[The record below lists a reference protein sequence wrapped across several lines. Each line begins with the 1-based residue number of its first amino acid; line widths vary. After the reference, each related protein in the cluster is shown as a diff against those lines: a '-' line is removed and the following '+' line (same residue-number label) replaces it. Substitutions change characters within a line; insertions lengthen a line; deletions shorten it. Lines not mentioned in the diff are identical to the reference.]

1 MWNIL
6 KAAFKFMLYAL
17 TAREENK
24 QDKKKEADYEAN
36 KALLERDRDRAVRRA
51 ARVIRAGVL
60 REEASEAP
68 TVSIPA
74 NTH

>member
-1 MWNIL
+1 MWKLIS
-6 KAAFKFMLYAL
+6 AAFAFVQFLF
-17 TAREENK
+17 TNK
-24 QDKKKEADYEAN
+24 QAAQEKQEKKALYEAN
-36 KALLERDRDRAVRRA
+36 KALLERDRDRDVRRA